1 MANLT
6 QSVDYAGVRRSIIHR
21 NSALVDDDGYEFDSD
36 DDDNRVQEAMLSA
49 AELDPY
55 ANIRLERM
63 FSRKSAGTGRADF

>member
-21 NSALVDDDGYEFDSD
+21 NAPLVDDDGYEFDSD
-36 DDDNRVQEAMLSA
+36 DDDARVEEAMLSA

-63 FSRKSAGTGRADF
+63 IREISAGTGPR

>member
-21 NSALVDDDGYEFDSD
+21 NAPLVDDDGYEFDSD
-36 DDDNRVQEAMLSA
+36 DDDARVEEAMLSA

-63 FSRKSAGTGRADF
+63 IHENSAGTGPR